1 MLLFSFIAA
10 NDKLNGSVKTKQ
22 KNRNVKK
29 IAIDMVK
36 NLEYSSYSNIKI
48 VLTLEFLQYDYLP

>member
-10 NDKLNGSVKTKQ
+10 NDKLNWSVKTKQ

-29 IAIDMVK
+29 IASDMVK

-48 VLTLEFLQYDYLP
+48 VLTLEFLQYDYLQ